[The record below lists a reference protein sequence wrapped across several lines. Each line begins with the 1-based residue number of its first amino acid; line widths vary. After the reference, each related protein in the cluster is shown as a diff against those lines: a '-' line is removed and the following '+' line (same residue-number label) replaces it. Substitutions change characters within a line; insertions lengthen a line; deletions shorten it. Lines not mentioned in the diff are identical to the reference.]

1 VRRNVRARPLR
12 VLTLLDTL
20 RPGGAE
26 RVAVTVAAELD
37 RDRFDPIVCAS
48 RREPWSPLREI
59 LDSAQVPVITLDRTH
74 RAALWTWRALAA
86 TLHRRR
92 IDVLH
97 AHMFG
102 SNVWGT
108 MLGRATRV
116 PVVVAHEHSW
126 SFERNVLRYTLDR
139 DVIARGADVLLAVSS
154 EDRARM
160 IDLEGIPSSKV
171 RVIPNRIMPLPP
183 ARLDLR
189 AELGLRKE
197 TPVIG
202 TLTVLRPEKALDL
215 LVEAAALLV
224 PRFPELVVLIAGTG
238 PEEERLRS
246 IIRKRGLDSTVRLL
260 GFQRNVADVLAS
272 IDVAVFPSDREGSP
286 LAVMESMA
294 AAKPI
299 VATRVGGIPDL
310 VGDGEQALLIR
321 PRDARALA
329 EAVSRL
335 LSDRQL
341 RERLG
346 RNARDRQRR
355 DFDLR
360 STVRAVEDLYAELF
374 AASHR
379 GRREA
384 QGQLG
389 LGPSG
394 RSSEPV
400 SPRTRR

>member
-1 VRRNVRARPLR
+1 VRRNVRPRPLR

-26 RVAVTVAAELD
+26 RVAVTVAAHLD

-48 RREPWSPLREI
+48 RRDPWSPLREI
-59 LDSAQVPVITLDRTH
+59 LDSAAVPVIALDRTH
-74 RAALWTWRALAA
+74 RAAVWTWRALAV
-86 TLHRRR
+86 TLRRKR

-108 MLGRATRV
+108 VLGRATGV

-126 SFERNVLRYTLDR
+126 SFERNVVRYRIDR
-139 DVIARGADVLLAVSS
+139 DVIGRGADVLLAVSS

-160 IDLEGIPSSKV
+160 IELEGVPSSKV

-189 AELGLRKE
+189 AALGLRKE
-197 TPVIG
+197 APVIG

-224 PRFPELVVLIAGTG
+224 PRFPDLVVLIAGAG

-246 IIRKRGLDSTVRLL
+246 IIRKHGLDSTVRLL

-272 IDVAVFPSDREGSP
+272 IDVAVFSSDREGSP

-299 VATRVGGIPDL
+299 VATRVGGIPAL
-310 VGDGEQALLIR
+310 VDDGEQALLTS
-321 PRDARALA
+321 PRDSRELA
-329 EAVSRL
+329 EAVARL
-335 LSDRQL
+335 LSDREL
-341 RERLG
+341 RDRLG
-346 RNARDRQRR
+346 RNARHRQRR

-360 STVRAVEDLYAELF
+360 STVRAVEDLYEELF

-384 QGQLG
+384 QGRLV
-389 LGPSG
+389 PEASG
-394 RSSEPV
+394 RSSEPA
-400 SPRTRR
+400 SPRTR